1 MSTRLYIGN
10 LGYTMTEA
18 ALTEL
23 FGQVGQVLS
32 ADIITDRATGQS
44 RGFGFVEMADG
55 SAGREAI
62 ARLNGHEIDGR
73 AIKVAEAHPRQAD
86 GQRRGTE

>member
-10 LGYTMTEA
+10 LSHTMTEA

-44 RGFGFVEMADG
+44 RGFGFVEMAD
-55 SAGREAI
+55 ATAAREAI
-62 ARLNGHEIDGR
+62 AQLNGRAIDGR
-73 AIKVAEAHPRQAD
+73 AIKVAEAHPRQAG
-86 GQRRGTE
+86 GQDRG